1 MLIRRCRQPNS
12 RGFAM
17 VEFQIVALL
26 GLFPLFLG
34 ALQVVLLLMASH
46 VLQYA
51 TFEAAR
57 VGARHRAGPSVM
69 RRALAIGLLPLH
81 ATTAEDVTAQN
92 ALTVATAAYARATA
106 ATLAFGEITIINP
119 TAEAFADFATDSAGA
134 RVIRNDSLEHRPVS
148 AGARSGQSI
157 QEANLL
163 RIRARYCHPLQ
174 VPFIGQLLVG
184 VLRQFESDARTLA
197 CYTAGRLPLVA
208 EAAVNMQSDVR
219 FHGN

>member
-1 MLIRRCRQPNS
+1 MLIRRCRQPTS

-34 ALQVVLLLMASH
+34 ALQAVLLLMASH

-57 VGARHRAGPSVM
+57 AGAMAGADPSAM

-81 ATTAEDVTAQN
+81 ATTAEDITARN
-92 ALTVATAAYARATA
+92 ALSVVTAAYARAV
-106 ATLAFGEITIINP
+106 ATSLEFADIRIVNP
-119 TAEAFADFATDSAGA
+119 TAEAFADFATDGAGGRA
-134 RVIRNDSLEHRPVS
+134 IRNDSLEHRPIS

-174 VPFIGQLLVG
+174 VPFIAQLLVG
-184 VLRQFESDARTLA
+184 VLRQFESDPRVLA
-197 CYTAGRLPLVA
+197 CYAAGRLPLVA

-219 FHGN
+219 FHGD